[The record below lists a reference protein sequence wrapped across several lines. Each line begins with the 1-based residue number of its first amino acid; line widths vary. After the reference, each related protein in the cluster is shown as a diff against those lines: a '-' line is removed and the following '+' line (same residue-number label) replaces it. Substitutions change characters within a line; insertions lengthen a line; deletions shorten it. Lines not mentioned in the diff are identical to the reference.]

1 MWNVRLDSRAKKA
14 GSLWLGLV
22 CVLVLTS
29 AVPLAAGEAEGRHLG
44 AIDVARVRELYRLG
58 DVLGGQVW
66 PGFDVRKIPV
76 AINNDDREELLAGHP
91 HPPPGYRVFDGF
103 EVNGQPVLIRDEV
116 VRLVGG
122 GRGGTALRIGDV
134 KSVYSPTLL
143 LGSETEEHHLLK
155 LFHEAFHCF
164 QEGYRERAEGAYGE
178 HLWTDPTNSALI
190 ALEGHVLKAALEAT
204 DGAEMQ
210 ELAKA
215 FVAVRHERR
224 KDLPVALVLQEGED
238 EFHEGTAHYVQIRA
252 LELLALTD
260 GIAPPEDD
268 RRPGYP
274 DFSDAREL
282 LAEEISDI
290 VAQAEERPVTF
301 EQAMYKHG
309 MAQGLLLDRL
319 RPGWKEAL
327 REPGATQFA
336 LLESVLGVP
345 AEEEAKRVAAAKER
359 FGYQDLFAEQKR
371 RTDRYEAMIRGF
383 LEAPGRRYR
392 IYDRELR
399 GRALRKARRP
409 LHPVPE
415 DLGLEAAA
423 KGEPNSAIFV
433 VYEAGFSRYEKPG
446 FSFSSQEVPILQG
459 MAYMEWIDP
468 HPAPDRSDLKIVAEQ
483 REGNVYRG
491 LKLSTRG
498 FTLEAAKARIEWTRE
513 VVEIHVMPPG

>member
-1 MWNVRLDSRAKKA
+1 MKPLHGRVASP
-14 GSLWLGLV
+14 GPGLV
-22 CVLVLTS
+22 CGLVLAS
-29 AVPLAAGEAEGRHLG
+29 AVPLSAGEVVEAEGRRLG
-44 AIDVARVRELYRLG
+44 AVDVARVCELYHLG
-58 DVLGGQVW
+58 DVLGDRVW

-91 HPPPGYRVFDGF
+91 HPPPDYRVFDGF
-103 EVNGQPVLIRDEV
+103 EVNGRPVMIRDEV

-143 LGSETEEHHLLK
+143 AGSETEERHLLK

-164 QEGYRERAEGAYGE
+164 QEGYRKRAEGAHGE
-178 HLWTDPTNSALI
+178 HLWTDPAHSALI
-190 ALEGHVLKAALEAT
+190 ALEGRVLKAALEAT
-204 DGAEMQ
+204 EVSEMQ
-210 ELAKA
+210 ELAKT

-224 KDLPVALVLQEGED
+224 KDLPAALVLQEGED
-238 EFHEGTAHYVQIRA
+238 EFHEGTAHYAQVRA
-252 LELLALTD
+252 LELLALLG
-260 GIAPPEDD
+260 GIAPPEGD

-274 DFSDAREL
+274 DFADAREL

-290 VAQAEERPVTF
+290 VAQDKERPVTF

-336 LLESVLGVP
+336 LLESVLSLP
-345 AEEEAKRVAAAKER
+345 AQEEPKRVAAAKES
-359 FGYQDLFAEQKR
+359 FGYEDLFAEQKQ

-392 IYDRELR
+392 IYAGDLP

-415 DLGLEAAA
+415 DLGLQAADD
-423 KGEPNSAIFV
+423 GEPESAIFV

-446 FSFSSQEVPILQG
+446 FSFSSQEVPILEG

-468 HPAPDRSDLKIVAEQ
+468 HPASDRSDLKIVAQ
-483 REGNVYRG
+483 RREGNVYHG

-498 FTLEAAKARIEWTRE
+498 FTLEAVKARIEWTQE
-513 VVEIHVMPPG
+513 VVEIHPMPPG